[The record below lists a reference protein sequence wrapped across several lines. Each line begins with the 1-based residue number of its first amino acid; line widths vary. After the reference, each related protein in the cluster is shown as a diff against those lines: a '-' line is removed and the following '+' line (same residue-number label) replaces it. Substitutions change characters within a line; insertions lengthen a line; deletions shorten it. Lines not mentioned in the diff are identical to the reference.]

1 MTVITLISD
10 WGLNDYYTAAVKGMI
25 FKQLPDANII
35 DISHQIAPFDVGQA
49 AYVLRN
55 TYQSFPDNTIHIVG
69 VNTEESI
76 EHPHAVAYF
85 NKQYF
90 IGADNGV
97 FSLIF
102 DSAPEKLVELDILQ
116 DSDHF
121 TFSGR
126 DRFVKAAVHLAKGGK
141 IEDLGAKK
149 ESLISKIPFN
159 PIVDENCI
167 RGIVTHIDTYENLIT
182 NIPKSLFA
190 EKVKNK
196 RFTISLRTAKLN
208 AIHTSYGDVP
218 HGEIVAIFA
227 SHGML
232 EIAMNKSKAASLLG
246 IERKFPVII
255 EIESNGN

>member
-1 MTVITLISD
+1 MAVITLISD

-25 FKQLPDANII
+25 FKHLPDAKII
-35 DISHQIAPFDVGQA
+35 DISHQITPFDVGQA
-49 AYVLRN
+49 AYVLKN
-55 TYQSFPDNTIHIVG
+55 AYPNFPEGSIHVVG

-76 EHPHAVAYF
+76 DHPHAVAYF

-102 DSAPEKLVELDILQ
+102 DKAPEKLVELDILQ

-141 IEDLGAKK
+141 IEDLGSKK
-149 ESLISKIPFN
+149 EGLVTKMPFE
-159 PIVDENCI
+159 PIVDSHTI

-182 NIPKSLFA
+182 NIPKTLFQ
-190 EKVKNK
+190 EKIRNK
-196 RFTISLRTAKLN
+196 KFTISLRSADVKS
-208 AIHTSYGDVP
+208 IHTSYDDVP
-218 HGEIVAIFA
+218 HGEIVALF
-227 SHGML
+227 SSNGLL
-232 EIAMNKSKAASLLG
+232 EIAMNKGKAASLLG
-246 IERKFPVII
+246 IHRKSPVII
-255 EIESNGN
+255 EIDEESV

>member
-25 FKQLPDANII
+25 FKHLPNANVI
-35 DISHQIAPFDVGQA
+35 DISHQITPFDVGQA
-49 AYVLRN
+49 AYVLKN
-55 TYQSFPDNTIHIVG
+55 TYRSFPDNTIHIVG

-102 DSAPEKLVELDILQ
+102 DKPPEKLVELDILQ

-149 ESLISKIPFN
+149 EGLITKMPFV
-159 PIVDENCI
+159 PVVDKDYI

-182 NIPKSLFA
+182 NIPKSLFTK
-190 EKVKNK
+190 KVKNK
-196 RFTISLRTAKLN
+196 NFTISLRSAKLS
-208 AIHTSYGDVP
+208 AIHTSYDDVP
-218 HGEIVAIFA
+218 HGDVVAIFA

-246 IERKFPVII
+246 IDRKFPVII
-255 EIESNGN
+255 EIESNST